1 MNIEAKQQIA
11 KYAMEMIY
19 EAHPDLWERFGERG
33 VLHTEKDNIHH
44 LDHLES
50 AYAVGQSQLFTDYAV
65 WLETVLVSR
74 NVETALIIENFQIL
88 IDIIPEKLSSEEESF
103 MIRCLQE
110 AIQHLDQSAPK
121 GTRL

>member
-1 MNIEAKQQIA
+1 MNQEAKQQIA

-33 VLHTEKDNIHH
+33 VHHTEKDNLHH
-44 LDHLES
+44 LEHLES
-50 AYAVGQSQLFTDYAV
+50 AYAVGQSSLFTDYAK

-88 IDIIPEKLSSEEESF
+88 MDIIPEKLSSQEETF

-110 AIQHLDQSAPK
+110 AISHLEQDESK
-121 GTRL
+121 GKRL